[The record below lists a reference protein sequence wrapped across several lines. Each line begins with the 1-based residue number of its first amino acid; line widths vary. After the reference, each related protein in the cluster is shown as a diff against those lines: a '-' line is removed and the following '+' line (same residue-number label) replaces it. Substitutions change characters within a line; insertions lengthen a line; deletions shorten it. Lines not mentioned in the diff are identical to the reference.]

1 MENLTDNEFKLIS
14 EFAKEKLGV
23 TFSKEKKALI
33 YARLRNRLT
42 ELNLNSFDAYIDF
55 ISKDKSGHELIYFT
69 NKMTT
74 NHTYFMRESEHFYYL
89 SEQILPLIEKQTATK
104 NDLRLWCAGCSSGEE
119 AYMLAMF
126 VDMYYKNKS
135 GVDTHI
141 LATDIST
148 NVISK
153 AIRAV
158 YPNESLDVLEK
169 SMIKNYF
176 EKFDEENV
184 IVKKELREKIIFR
197 RNNLIYDDFNFKKP
211 MQIIFCRNV
220 MIYFDN
226 ETKTKLIKKFYD
238 ATEPGGF
245 LIISHSES
253 LSHLET
259 DYVFALPGI
268 YRKPLGGA

>member
-1 MENLTDNEFKLIS
+1 MENLTEKEFQIIRDY
-14 EFAKEKLGV
+14 AKDKLGV
-23 TFSKEKKALI
+23 TFTPEKKALI
-33 YARLRNRLT
+33 YARLRNRLV
-42 ELNLNSFDAYIDF
+42 ELKLDSFEEYINF
-55 ISKDKSGHELIYFT
+55 LKNDKSGVELIYFT

-74 NHTYFMRESEHFYYL
+74 NHTYFMRENEHFYYL
-89 SEQILPLIEKQTATK
+89 VEQILPIIEQNTLNK

-126 VDMYYKNKS
+126 VDMYYKNKA
-135 GVDTHI
+135 GIDTKI

-153 AIRAV
+153 AIRGV
-158 YPNESLDVLEK
+158 YPNESLDVLERT
-169 SMIKNYF
+169 MIKNYF
-176 EKFDEENV
+176 EKYDEENV
-184 IVKKELREKIIFR
+184 IVSKALKDKIIFR

-211 MQIIFCRNV
+211 MQVIFCRNV

-245 LIISHSES
+245 LLISHSES

-268 YRKPLGGA
+268 YRKPL

>member
-1 MENLTDNEFKLIS
+1 MENLTDKEFVLIS
-14 EFAKEKLGV
+14 EYAKEKLGV
-23 TFSKEKKALI
+23 TFTREKKALI
-33 YARLRNRLT
+33 YARLRNRLN
-42 ELNLNSFDAYIDF
+42 ELNLESFEAYINLLK
-55 ISKDKSGHELIYFT
+55 KDRSGVELIYFT

-89 SEQILPLIEKQTATK
+89 SEQILPIIDKQYNS

-119 AYMLAMF
+119 AYMIAMF
-126 VDMYYKNKS
+126 VDMYYKNRSIDKN
-135 GVDTHI
+135 I

-153 AIRAV
+153 AVRGV

-176 EKFDEENV
+176 ERYDKENV
-184 IVKKELREKIIFR
+184 IVKKSLRDNITFR

-226 ETKTKLIKKFYD
+226 DTKTKLIQKFYD

-245 LIISHSES
+245 LVISHSES
-253 LSHLET
+253 LSHLKT

-268 YRKPLGGA
+268 YRKPLS

>member
-1 MENLTDNEFKLIS
+1 MENLTDKEFMLIS
-14 EFAKEKLGV
+14 EYAKNKLGV
-23 TFSKEKKALI
+23 TFTKEKKALV
-33 YARLRNRLT
+33 YARLRNRVT
-42 ELNLNSFDAYIDF
+42 ELNLLSFEEYINYLE
-55 ISKDKSGHELIYFT
+55 KDKTGKELIYFT

-89 SEQILPLIEKQTATK
+89 IEQIFPIIERRTSGAK
-104 NDLRLWCAGCSSGEE
+104 DLRLWCAGCSSGEE
-119 AYMLAMF
+119 AYMLSIF
-126 VDMYYKNKS
+126 TDMYFKGKQ
-135 GVDTHI
+135 GWDTNI

-153 AIRAV
+153 AIRGV
-158 YPNESLDVLEK
+158 YPNKSLDVMEK
-169 SMIKNYF
+169 SMIREYF
-176 EKFDEENV
+176 EKYDEENV
-184 IVKKELREKIIFR
+184 IVKKSLKDNIIFR
-197 RNNLIYDDFNFKKP
+197 RNNLIYDDFKFKKP

-226 ETKTKLIKKFYD
+226 ETKTKLVKKFYD

-245 LIISHSES
+245 LLISHSES

-268 YRKPLGGA
+268 YRKPL

>member
-1 MENLTDNEFKLIS
+1 MENLTDNEYKLIS
-14 EFAKEKLGV
+14 GYAKEKLGV
-23 TFSKEKKALI
+23 TFTPEKKALI

-42 ELNLNSFDAYIDF
+42 ELNLTSFEDYIEF
-55 ISKDKSGHELIYFT
+55 LKKDKSGVELIYFT

-89 SEQILPLIEKQTATK
+89 IEQILPIVEKTSSNPK
-104 NDLRLWCAGCSSGEE
+104 DIRLWCAGCSSGEE

-126 VDMYYKNKS
+126 LDIYFKGKVSVDK
-135 GVDTHI
+135 HI

-153 AIRAV
+153 AIRGV

-176 EKFDEENV
+176 EKYDNDNV
-184 IVKKELREKIIFR
+184 IVKKELKDKIIFR
-197 RNNLIYDDFNFKKP
+197 RNNLIYDDFKFKKP

-226 ETKTKLIKKFYD
+226 DTKTKLVKKFYD

-253 LSHLET
+253 LSYLET
-259 DYVFALPGI
+259 DYEFALPGI
-268 YRKPLGGA
+268 YRKPL